1 MAFAERLCIKNNQN
15 GVQLLAT
22 QKPIKRP
29 GWWEA
34 KLVLFWM
41 LATLGGVGNRGPPV
55 QRSTSSPP
63 PTPDYQGART
73 FRGQELL
80 YTEGQGW
87 GGVATCQNITVISDS
102 HLEIGHAVV

>member
-1 MAFAERLCIKNNQN
+1 MAFTEGLCIKSNQKW
-15 GVQLLAT
+15 GPAT

-29 GWWEA
+29 GWWEG

-41 LATLGGVGNRGPPV
+41 LATVGGVGNRGPPV
-55 QRSTSSPP
+55 QRPTSSPP
-63 PTPDYQGART
+63 PTPDYQGARP
-73 FRGQELL
+73 FRGHELL

-87 GGVATCQNITVISDS
+87 GGVATCTVISDS